1 MFIYIC
7 TCIDT
12 QPWKKWLSNR
22 PYFFDSGQN
31 KEFNQPT
38 SLWLIQGNHKWTGR
52 ATLKLSPVHGQLHAA
67 LMCADTYQSISIHHI
82 IPVHNIDRSF
92 KHIYIYMWII
102 KDISSSSMSNEVRD
116 CVQHE
121 THKFTCMSGHQLK
134 QAQPPNQIAMYDVQ
148 IYTIQISIQMQIT
161 SVCNNDLYM

>member
-1 MFIYIC
+1 MISGSSRRKTRGGIVKSTLGDLRQTFHLNTYTYTHIDVYIYMFIYIC

-92 KHIYIYMWII
+92 KQIYIYKYKTFLLPW
-102 KDISSSSMSNEVRD
+102 
-116 CVQHE
+116 
-121 THKFTCMSGHQLK
+121 
-134 QAQPPNQIAMYDVQ
+134 AMKSKSAWN
-148 IYTIQISIQMQIT
+148 T
-161 SVCNNDLYM
+161 

>member
-1 MFIYIC
+1 MISGSSRRKTRGGIVKSTLGDLRQTFHLNTYTYTHIDVYIYIYMFIYIC

-92 KHIYIYMWII
+92 KHIYIYVNY
-102 KDISSSSMSNEVRD
+102 KRHFFFF
-116 CVQHE
+116 HE
-121 THKFTCMSGHQLK
+121 QWSPRLRSTWNT
-134 QAQPPNQIAMYDVQ
+134 
-148 IYTIQISIQMQIT
+148 
-161 SVCNNDLYM
+161 